1 MIGIHL
7 EVNENILNK
16 KALEKEKFLRL
27 QPGNMF
33 FILGLCTTQRAEH
46 VGNVSVLK
54 SESEVNPCVDSLT
67 CRPETLS
74 ANDSVWH
81 LGEAAV
87 PGRSGCRLRGSRGR
101 GGAPC

>member
-7 EVNENILNK
+7 EVNENILNE

-33 FILGLCTTQRAEH
+33 FILGLCTTRRAEH
-46 VGNVSVLK
+46 IGNVSVLK
-54 SESEVNPCVDSLT
+54 TESEVNPCVDSLT

-74 ANDSVWH
+74 ATDFVWH
-81 LGEAAV
+81 LAEAAV
-87 PGRSGCRLRGSRGR
+87 QRGSGCR
-101 GGAPC
+101 